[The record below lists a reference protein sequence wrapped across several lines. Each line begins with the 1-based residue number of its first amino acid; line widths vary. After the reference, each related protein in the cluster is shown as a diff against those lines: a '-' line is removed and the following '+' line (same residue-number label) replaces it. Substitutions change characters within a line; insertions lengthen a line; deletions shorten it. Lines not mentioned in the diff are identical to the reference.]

1 MYRSLHRSALSLS
14 AFVRW
19 TATNSYLNRHIGP
32 STEEALSMLR
42 VVGKESLSELM
53 AAAIPESILRDP
65 LREFPAMSEEDALSL
80 VRSLGSRNKVLKS
93 MIGQGYYEAITPPVI
108 LRNVIEN
115 PAWYTPYTPY
125 QAEISQ
131 GRLESL
137 LNFQSVITDLTKM
150 DVANASLLDQATAS
164 AEAMHLAYQYGRKKR
179 TNFFVS
185 KDVFPSCIE
194 MVKTRAEPLN
204 ISVVIGDPNLIDWGD
219 ASLCGILVQTPD
231 ASGMLHEFTSLFEKA
246 KQHSVIACCGTDL
259 MASVLVKPP
268 GEMGADVVVG
278 SAQRFGVPLG
288 FGGPHAAFF
297 AVREELKRLI
307 PGRIIGVSKDSA
319 GDPSVRMALQTR
331 EQHIKHERATSN
343 ICTAQALLANVAAFY
358 AIYHGAEGLREIA
371 RQMHKKAKILSVGLE
386 SVGHAVVTSAF
397 FDTLTVNLKGITPED
412 YVTRCVEKGINI
424 FVNYSQGTVS
434 ISVDEAT
441 TEGHVVS
448 LLEAAG
454 LKLPVIDALSKL
466 AEKKSALPLP
476 MLRTSTF
483 LGQGTF
489 QRYKS
494 ESELMRYIHR
504 LGRKDYGL
512 THGCVPLG
520 SCTMKLNPAA
530 AMLPLSWSEFTNLHP
545 LAPTEQ
551 TRGYSTLCLDMEQK
565 IRDIT
570 GLDAVSLQPNS
581 GAQGEYA
588 GLRVIR
594 AYHLSKKEGHRNIC
608 LIAESAHGTNF
619 ASALLAGM
627 TIVKVKCLA
636 NGSIDMS
643 DLENSCK
650 KHKRNLSCI
659 MVTYPST
666 YGLFDR
672 DILDITSMV
681 HYHGGQCYIDGANMN
696 AMVGYTAP
704 GYIGGDVCHINLH
717 KTFCIPHG
725 GGGPGMGPIAV
736 RQHLAPFLP
745 DSVFI
750 QNVGGSQPFGQ
761 VSQAAYGSA
770 SLLTVSYMAM
780 MMLGSRGLKKCTE
793 YAILNANY
801 LKKRLEGHYP
811 ILFLG
816 ATELC
821 AHEFIIDL
829 RPFKKTAM
837 IEAEDVAKR
846 LMDYGLHAPTLAFP
860 VAGTLMVEPTESESK
875 REMDRLAD
883 ALISIRGEIAAI
895 ERGEQSITNNVLK
908 NAPHTAKCV
917 TSDDWGRPY
926 TRKTAAFPSS
936 YSYTEKF
943 WPAVGRIDGTYGD
956 RNLMCTCVS
965 LDSHE

>member
-1 MYRSLHRSALSLS
+1 
-14 AFVRW
+14 
-19 TATNSYLNRHIGP
+19 
-32 STEEALSMLR
+32 
-42 VVGKESLSELM
+42 
-53 AAAIPESILRDP
+53 
-65 LREFPAMSEEDALSL
+65 
-80 VRSLGSRNKVLKS
+80 
-93 MIGQGYYEAITPPVI
+93 
-108 LRNVIEN
+108 
-115 PAWYTPYTPY
+115 
-125 QAEISQ
+125 
-131 GRLESL
+131 
-137 LNFQSVITDLTKM
+137 
-150 DVANASLLDQATAS
+150 
-164 AEAMHLAYQYGRKKR
+164 
-179 TNFFVS
+179 
-185 KDVFPSCIE
+185 
-194 MVKTRAEPLN
+194 
-204 ISVVIGDPNLIDWGD
+204 
-219 ASLCGILVQTPD
+219 
-231 ASGMLHEFTSLFEKA
+231 
-246 KQHSVIACCGTDL
+246 
-259 MASVLVKPP
+259 MASVIVKPP
-268 GEMGADVVVG
+268 GEMGADIVVG

-297 AVREELKRLI
+297 AVREGLKRWM

-371 RQMHKKAKILSVGLE
+371 REMHDKAKILSVGLE
-386 SVGHAVVTSAF
+386 SAGHSVVNDTF
-397 FDTLTVNLKGITPED
+397 FDTLTVSLKGITPED
-412 YVTRCVEKGINI
+412 YMTRCVEKGINI
-424 FVNYSQGTVS
+424 FANYSKGTVS
-434 ISVDEAT
+434 FSVDEAT

-454 LKLPVIDALSKL
+454 LTLPVISVLSKL
-466 AEKKSALPLP
+466 AEQKRALPLP

-483 LGQGTF
+483 LCQGTF
-489 QRYKS
+489 QRNKS

-504 LGRKDYGL
+504 LERKDYGL

-551 TRGYSTLCLDMEQK
+551 TRGYSALCLDMEQK

-594 AYHLSKKEGHRNIC
+594 AYHHTKKEGHRNVC
-608 LIAESAHGTNF
+608 LIPESAHGTNF

-627 TIVKVKCLA
+627 MIVKVRCLA

-650 KHKRNLSCI
+650 KYKNTLSCI

-672 DILDITSMV
+672 DILTITSMV
-681 HYHGGQCYIDGANMN
+681 HYYGGQCYVDGANMN

-704 GYIGGDVCHINLH
+704 GYIGGDACHVNLH
-717 KTFCIPHG
+717 KTFSIPHG

-745 DSVFI
+745 DSVFV
-750 QNVGGSQPFGQ
+750 QNIGGSQPFGQ

-770 SLLTVSYMAM
+770 SILTVSYMLM
-780 MMLGSRGLKKCTE
+780 MMLGSHGLKKCTE

-801 LKKRLEGHYP
+801 LKRRLEGHYP

-816 ATELC
+816 EKELC

-829 RPFKKTAM
+829 RPFKKTAQ

-860 VAGTLMVEPTESESK
+860 VAGTLMIEPTESESK
-875 REMDRLAD
+875 REIDRLAD
-883 ALISIRGEIAAI
+883 ALISIRAEIAAI
-895 ERGEQSITNNVLK
+895 ERGEQSTANNILK

-917 TSDDWGRPY
+917 TSDDWDRTY
-926 TRKTAAFPSS
+926 TRRAAAFPSS
-936 YSYTEKF
+936 YSYMEKF
-943 WPAVGRIDGTYGD
+943 WPSVGRINGTYGD
-956 RNLMCTCVS
+956 RNLMCSCAS
-965 LDSHE
+965 LDLYE